1 MSDFSTRPRAR
12 APAGGDVILFALA
25 LAAALV
31 TVRAVW
37 SARAEGAS
45 AHARLEEARRETE
58 DARRRVEALEK
69 GASDGVS
76 RQAWLTAEA
85 PPPYVIEKLGEL
97 LPPDVRLESLLLTY
111 GRALEVEMRV
121 AARNPGAYDRL
132 VERLLASPRM
142 KDVVLGAENREGEVL
157 TTLHAT
163 FVTAR

>member
-1 MSDFSTRPRAR
+1 VSDFSSRPRAR
-12 APAGGDVILFALA
+12 VPAGADAILLAFA

-45 AHARLEEARRETE
+45 AQARLEEARRETE
-58 DARRRVEALEK
+58 DARRRVDALEK
-69 GASDGVS
+69 ATSDGVS

-85 PPPYVIEKLGEL
+85 PAPLVIERLGEL
-97 LPPDVRLESLLLTY
+97 LPPDVRLESLLLIY

-121 AARNPGAYDRL
+121 AARDPRAYDRL
-132 VERLLASPRM
+132 VERLLASPLV
-142 KDVVLGAENREGEVL
+142 KDVVLGAENREGEVQ
-157 TTLHAT
+157 TTVHAT

>member
-12 APAGGDVILFALA
+12 ALAGADAILLTLA
-25 LAAALV
+25 VAAALV

-37 SARAEGAS
+37 SAGAEGVS
-45 AHARLEEARRETE
+45 ARARLEEARRETGE
-58 DARRRVEALEK
+58 VRRRVEALEK

-85 PPPYVIEKLGEL
+85 PAPYVIEKLGEL

-111 GRALEVEMRV
+111 GRGLEVEMKV

-132 VERLLASPRM
+132 VERLLASPRV
-142 KDVVLGAENREGEVL
+142 KDVVLGAENREGEVV